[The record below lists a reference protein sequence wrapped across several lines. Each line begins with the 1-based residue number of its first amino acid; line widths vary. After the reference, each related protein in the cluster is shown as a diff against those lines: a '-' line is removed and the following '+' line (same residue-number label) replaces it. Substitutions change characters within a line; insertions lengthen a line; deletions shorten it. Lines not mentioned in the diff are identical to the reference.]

1 MEKLRPKKRRS
12 KNEQKKLRKMRM
24 EKEKVDKMDM
34 KSFVKKGRQ
43 RWFKEKKNERMK
55 GKEETENDGKP

>member
-43 RWFKEKKNERMK
+43 RWFKEKKE
-55 GKEETENDGKP
+55 